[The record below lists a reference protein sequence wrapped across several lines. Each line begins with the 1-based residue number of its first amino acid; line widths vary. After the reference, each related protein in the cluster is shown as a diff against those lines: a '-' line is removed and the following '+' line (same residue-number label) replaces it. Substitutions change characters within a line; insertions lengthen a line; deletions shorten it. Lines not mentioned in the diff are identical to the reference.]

1 MSVPPLEMNDG
12 ESGSFRVP
20 VISCNTAFF
29 CLERICGS
37 VATRAQSELV
47 EAADDNVQGVLT
59 VDRLIAIARK
69 SGFQLQAANFDWRA
83 LLIATATQAVLLL
96 LRNGNVIAALDTG
109 RDGVEEI
116 VVCDPLYQN
125 GDPFFLPRVAL
136 EHAWGGDALV
146 IKPKRGKTERA
157 LTWYLSIL
165 SLCGI
170 AAAILLV
177 FQNTIGLTA
186 ASFDT
191 PHENSAAIAA
201 NLSAGQ
207 AALDETPAAATV
219 TAADTP
225 PGADAAAD
233 TANVP
238 EANIVTSPAAE
249 PVQTEQS
256 GAAVGDGAA
265 TSAEAG
271 AGAAPEPPAEPNAPP
286 ATPSAP
292 AAEQIAALP
301 APAPSSGLSTEEIA
315 VLIARGDALI
325 IKGDLASARLFYERA
340 ADATDGQAALRLG
353 ESYDPVF
360 LARVHLSGARG
371 DTQTAARWYRRARQ
385 LGIGEADALLRT
397 LSPK

>member
-1 MSVPPLEMNDG
+1 MSVPPLEMKDG
-12 ESGSFRVP
+12 ESESFGVP
-20 VISCNTAFF
+20 VISWNTAFF

-37 VATRAQSELV
+37 AATRAQSELI
-47 EAADDNVQGVLT
+47 EDADDNAQGVLT

-69 SGFQLQAANFDWRA
+69 SGVQLQAASFDWPA

-96 LRNGNVIAALDTG
+96 LHNGNVIAALDTG

-146 IKPKRGKTERA
+146 IKPKRGKTEQA

-165 SLCGI
+165 SLCGV
-170 AAAILLV
+170 AGAILFVL
-177 FQNTIGLTA
+177 QGTIGLTA

-201 NLSAGQ
+201 NLSAGR
-207 AALDETPAAATV
+207 AALDETPGAAAL
-219 TAADTP
+219 TAPDTP
-225 PGADAAAD
+225 PGADAASE

-238 EANIVTSPAAE
+238 EAHIVISPAAE
-249 PVQTEQS
+249 PAQTEQS
-256 GAAVGDGAA
+256 GVAIGDGAA
-265 TSAEAG
+265 TSAE

-286 ATPSAP
+286 TKPSAP
-292 AAEQIAALP
+292 AEEQIAALP

-315 VLIARGDALI
+315 VLIARGDARI

-353 ESYDPVF
+353 ESYDPMF

-385 LGIGEADALLRT
+385 LGISEADALLRT
-397 LSPK
+397 LSPE